1 MLEEDYIMRLIKEM
15 IRAIIKVLF
24 NVDTE
29 SPTEELLDSEE
40 DRQTLKLQT
49 DMVDD
54 GQINEAENKIYDM
67 SESGD
72 KKCLEIAIWF
82 YLYLNKKTDNF
93 LEQNDFRCDE
103 IKAGLQDITVFA
115 LKAVSR
121 NYSCKRLNIHIDI
134 TSTIGKIQAANIPA
148 FRLLFAVCVIYP
160 IMYGPIEPPIS
171 PAIASSANIDV
182 PPRGIFT
189 EVMLIV
195 PGHIMPTEKPQSMQP
210 IRPRAGLAPSEV
222 SK

>member
-72 KKCLEIAIWF
+72 KKCLEIKMSGDSYF
-82 YLYLNKKTDNF
+82 VLF
-93 LEQNDFRCDE
+93 
-103 IKAGLQDITVFA
+103 VF
-115 LKAVSR
+115 
-121 NYSCKRLNIHIDI
+121 
-134 TSTIGKIQAANIPA
+134 
-148 FRLLFAVCVIYP
+148 
-160 IMYGPIEPPIS
+160 E
-171 PAIASSANIDV
+171 
-182 PPRGIFT
+182 
-189 EVMLIV
+189 
-195 PGHIMPTEKPQSMQP
+195 
-210 IRPRAGLAPSEV
+210 
-222 SK
+222 

>member
-29 SPTEELLDSEE
+29 SPTEELLD
-40 DRQTLKLQT
+40 
-49 DMVDD
+49 
-54 GQINEAENKIYDM
+54 
-67 SESGD
+67 
-72 KKCLEIAIWF
+72 
-82 YLYLNKKTDNF
+82 
-93 LEQNDFRCDE
+93 
-103 IKAGLQDITVFA
+103 FA